1 MSRQLKN
8 KTLALAGVFQASEL
22 VRQAACHGTWSGY
35 AATSSL
41 NSLFKLESDSVADV
55 YGGVERVRLGVET
68 MMAVLQGDNQYAD
81 TLRYAVGLLQLQRR
95 FNRSGKVQ
103 DDVGDAL
110 LVIGSE
116 GQDDV
121 QHEREDRQAHEIAI
135 LYRDTISQMSPRIM
149 VSGKP
154 QYLQNER
161 TTDWIRTLLMAGIR
175 SATMWNQLGGGR
187 FELMFGRKKIL
198 RDVEKYLV
206 G

>member
-95 FNRSGKVQ
+95 FSRSGKVQ